1 MSNRMRALYRA
12 GALPQGFDDDDL
24 EGPFDFLSGV
34 PILGNIVSGVGN
46 VAGGQ
51 PWGGSGQP
59 AAAPAASS
67 GGGGGLLGGILGG
80 GGSAGG
86 GPLGM
91 ISGLLPPGMPM
102 PPMPPMPPGMPM
114 MGGTGGRGVP
124 LPSFVMGAGQGID
137 QALGTPAVSPFGSM
151 FGAGLGGLLGGTGP
165 LPDPF
170 SRLTQHLYGSQGLP
184 PVGAV
189 DPRDALMGGDYNR
202 LASHIE
208 KAGRAIVN
216 RVAGITD
223 PQLSEIR
230 KWLRERSA
238 QIQATGEHRTIMNN
252 QDFKAAVIEHLLNI
266 SRYLRVPGP
275 GGVISGACGPLSTAT
290 AAAVRGAPNS
300 DLY

>member
-1 MSNRMRALYRA
+1 MSDRMRALYRA
-12 GALPQGFDDDDL
+12 GALPQGYDDDDL
-24 EGPFDFLSGV
+24 EGPFDFLSGIPV
-34 PILGNIVSGVGN
+34 I
-46 VAGGQ
+46 GGLVQ
-51 PWGGSGQP
+51 GLTGGGGGGATQ
-59 AAAPAASS
+59 SS
-67 GGGGGLLGGILGG
+67 GGDKGGGLLGGLLPGG
-80 GGSAGG
+80 GGGG

-91 ISGLLPPGMPM
+91 ISGLLPPGLPM

-137 QALGTPAVSPFGSM
+137 QALGTPAASPFGSM
-151 FGAGLGGLLGGTGP
+151 MGAGLGGLLGGTGP

-170 SRLTQHLYGSQGLP
+170 SRMTQHLYGSQGLP

-189 DPRDALMGGDYNR
+189 DPREALLGGDYNR

-290 AAAVRGAPNS
+290 AATVAASRGAPNS